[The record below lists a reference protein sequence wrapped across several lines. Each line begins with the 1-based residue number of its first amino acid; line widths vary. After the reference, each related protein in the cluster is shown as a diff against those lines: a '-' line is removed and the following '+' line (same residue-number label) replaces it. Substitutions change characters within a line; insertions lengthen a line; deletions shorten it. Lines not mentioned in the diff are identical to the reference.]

1 MNFYKSASA
10 YKLYFSQMNLCT
22 VLSGLPDAGCKELFV
37 VQKCLRLWG
46 WVKYLVFSYE
56 VFSHQLSVTASDL
69 DLHIHLTGWM
79 CGKIASPSR
88 KCAALLFSSSAIHIG
103 AD

>member
-37 VQKCLRLWG
+37 VQKCLRL
-46 WVKYLVFSYE
+46 
-56 VFSHQLSVTASDL
+56 
-69 DLHIHLTGWM
+69 
-79 CGKIASPSR
+79 
-88 KCAALLFSSSAIHIG
+88 
-103 AD
+103 